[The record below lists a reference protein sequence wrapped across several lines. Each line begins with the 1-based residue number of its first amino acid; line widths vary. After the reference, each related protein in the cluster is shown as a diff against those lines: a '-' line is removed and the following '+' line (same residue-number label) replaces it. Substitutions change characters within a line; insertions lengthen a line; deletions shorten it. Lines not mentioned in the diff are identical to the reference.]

1 MVSAMPP
8 TESQSPP
15 RKRAGR
21 RGRDRR
27 ERPETREAILERA
40 VDLGSAEG
48 LEGLTIGRLA
58 GELGMSKSG
67 LFRHFG
73 SKQDL
78 QLAAIE
84 AASRR
89 FVAEVI
95 EPALGAPEGAARLRA
110 ICEAYL
116 DHLERQVFSGGCFWG
131 AVSAEFDDRPGPVRD
146 AVRGGVAAWVGELAR
161 QAEIAGVAEPERLA
175 FEILALGQGANAR
188 YRLLGDE
195 RAFGWARHAF
205 ERILP

>member
-1 MVSAMPP
+1 MAVA
-8 TESQSPP
+8 E
-15 RKRAGR
+15 KV
-21 RGRDRR
+21 DRR
-27 ERPETREAILERA
+27 ARPQTREAILERA
-40 VDLGSAEG
+40 VDLASAEG

-58 GELGMSKSG
+58 AETGMSKSG

-73 SKQDL
+73 SKEEL

-95 EPALGAPEGAARLRA
+95 QPALAAEEGAPRLRA
-110 ICEAYL
+110 LCEQYL
-116 DHLERQVFSGGCFWG
+116 GHLERQVFSGGCFWG

-146 AVRGGVAAWVGELAR
+146 RVRGALEAWGGELAR
-161 QAEIAGVAEPERLA
+161 QAEIAGVDDPERVA
-175 FEILALGQGANAR
+175 FEIISLGQGANSR

-195 RAFGWARHAF
+195 RAFEWAREGF
-205 ERILP
+205 ERILPPSGGGV